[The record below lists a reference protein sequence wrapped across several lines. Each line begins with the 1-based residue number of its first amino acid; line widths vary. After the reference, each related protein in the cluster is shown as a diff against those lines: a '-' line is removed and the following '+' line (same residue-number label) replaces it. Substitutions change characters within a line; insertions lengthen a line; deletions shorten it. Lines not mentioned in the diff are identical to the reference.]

1 MNALLSLSVLFVWD
15 LSLAHGSLL
24 ELHQMISEA
33 TGKNALLYYGF
44 YGCYCGLGGKGQ
56 PKDATDRCCQL
67 HDTCY
72 ENLLNYHC
80 DAKTRRYH
88 YNWQHGRLCCS
99 VEPWKRGHPPGPKP
113 GLTLGCPCPAGPGS
127 RCSYLSCECDR
138 SLALCLRRNGG
149 SYRKRFQFYPNKL
162 CR

>member
-1 MNALLSLSVLFVWD
+1 MAFPRAVRWMNALLSLSVLFVWD
-15 LSLAHGSLL
+15 LSLAHGSLV
-24 ELHQMISEA
+24 ELYHMISEA

-80 DAKTRRYH
+80 NAKTRRYH
-88 YNWQHGRLCCS
+88 YSWHHGRLSCS
-99 VEPWKRGHPPGPKP
+99 
-113 GLTLGCPCPAGPGS
+113 PGS
-127 RCSYLSCECDR
+127 RCAFLSCECDR
-138 SLALCLRRNGG
+138 SLALCLRRNGA
-149 SYRKRFQFYPNKL
+149 SYGKRFQFYPNIR

>member
-67 HDTCY
+67 HDACY

-99 VEPWKRGHPPGPKP
+99 
-113 GLTLGCPCPAGPGS
+113 PGS

>member
-1 MNALLSLSVLFVWD
+1 MELLLRGQGITMISLISPPPG
-15 LSLAHGSLL
+15 LSPAHGSLL
-24 ELHQMISEA
+24 ELHQMISEV

-72 ENLLNYHC
+72 ENLLKHHC
-80 DAKTRRYH
+80 NAKTRLYC
-88 YNWQHGRLCCS
+88 YNWHYGRLSCS
-99 VEPWKRGHPPGPKP
+99 Q
-113 GLTLGCPCPAGPGS
+113 GS
-127 RCSYLSCECDR
+127 RCAFLSCECDR
-138 SLALCLRRNGG
+138 SLALCLRRNAR
-149 SYRKRFQFYPNKL
+149 SYKKLYQFYPNKL